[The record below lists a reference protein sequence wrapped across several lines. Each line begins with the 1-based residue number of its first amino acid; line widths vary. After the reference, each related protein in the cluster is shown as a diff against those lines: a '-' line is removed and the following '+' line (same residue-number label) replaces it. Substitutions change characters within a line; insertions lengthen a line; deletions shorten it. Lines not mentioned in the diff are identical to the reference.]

1 VWNKLLNEIAMISEK
16 TGQLVFF
23 LKFQL
28 IRIVKWF
35 AILLRRDRKLEKISF
50 DYYKNWHSEKS
61 FLVVELK
68 FKNAIYIK
76 VGDLRKFEFSKPL
89 VLNLELVATKTINVE
104 VFGFFQKQVF
114 IIDLKKEIQTN
125 TESFKTTIQ
134 NFRTFELEDY
144 KTELSLIKP
153 KLDVFKPKI
162 FIRDVNIKSSPI
174 TINFTKFK
182 SQDFL

>member
-1 VWNKLLNEIAMISEK
+1 MISEK

-35 AILLRRDRKLEKISF
+35 AILLRRDKKLNKIAF

-61 FLVVELK
+61 FLIVELK
-68 FKNAIYIK
+68 FENAIYFK
-76 VGDLRKFEFSKPL
+76 VGNLRKFEFSKPL
-89 VLNLELVATKTINVE
+89 VLNLELVTAKTINVE

-114 IIDLKKEIQTN
+114 IIDLKKEVKTN

-134 NFRTFELEDY
+134 NFRTFELGDH

-153 KLDVFKPKI
+153 RLNALKPEI
-162 FIRDVNIKSSPI
+162 FIRNVNINLSPI
-174 TINFTKFK
+174 TIKFTKFK

>member
-1 VWNKLLNEIAMISEK
+1 MISEK

-35 AILLRRDRKLEKISF
+35 AILSRRDRKLNKISF
-50 DYYKNWHSEKS
+50 DYFKNWHSEKS
-61 FLVVELK
+61 FLIVELK
-68 FKNAIYIK
+68 FENAIYFK
-76 VGDLRKFEFSKPL
+76 VGNLRKFEFSKPL

-104 VFGFFQKQVF
+104 VIGFFQKQVF

-134 NFRTFELEDY
+134 NFRTFELPDH
-144 KTELSLIKP
+144 KIELSLNQP
-153 KLDVFKPKI
+153 KVNVFKPKI
-162 FIRDVNIKSSPI
+162 SIQEFIIKSSPI

>member
-1 VWNKLLNEIAMISEK
+1 MISEK

-35 AILLRRDRKLEKISF
+35 AILLRRDKKLNKIAF

-61 FLVVELK
+61 FLIVELK
-68 FKNAIYIK
+68 FENAIYFK
-76 VGDLRKFEFSKPL
+76 VGNLRKFEFSKPL
-89 VLNLELVATKTINVE
+89 VLNLELVATKTISVE

-134 NFRTFELEDY
+134 NFRTFELGHH
-144 KTELSLIKP
+144 KIELSLIQP
-153 KLDVFKPKI
+153 KVNVFKPKI
-162 FIRDVNIKSSPI
+162 IIRDFNIQSSPI